1 MAPTLPNGAV
11 VPQSDGDVSI
21 SSTGVAELRA
31 LGASVDAQLGN
42 RALVGHTHAW
52 GEVTGKPIV
61 FPPGPH
67 RHGWA
72 DLDDVPDAFPP
83 DAHEHTIDDV
93 AGLSDALDGKVEDDD
108 PRLSDARTP
117 LAHTHPVTDVEGL
130 AARLA
135 ALEYSSGPRDITARF
150 SEITAGTVITSR
162 AGRMVTTTFYGTRLG
177 AGPSGSF
184 VHLASFMPDGF
195 RPERGHLPMA
205 IAEGGSPSGRVRIAG
220 GSGQITFYNGTT
232 AMLFYASLAY
242 PTADPAPTIPPGSGL

>member
-42 RALVGHTHAW
+42 RALVGHTHSW
-52 GEVTGKPIV
+52 SQVTGKPVV

-72 DLDDVPDAFPP
+72 DLDDVPDTFPP

-93 AGLSDALDGKVEDDD
+93 SGLSDALDGKVEDDD

-135 ALEYSSGPRDITARF
+135 ALEYRSGIRDVSSLAGAGWSDVLATVWRAGPGVNVAVNRLGRATASSGT
-150 SEITAGTVITSR
+150 ETVFT
-162 AGRMVTTTFYGTRLG
+162 L
-177 AGPSGSF
+177 PSGYRP
-184 VHLASFMPDGF
+184 PDTIVV
-195 RPERGHLPMA
+195 R
-205 IAEGGSPSGRVRIAG
+205 SGRGMVARILT
-220 GSGQITFYNGTT
+220 SGAVQVIAPGVSVDYFAISFDTLQPPAISEPG
-232 AMLFYASLAY
+232 
-242 PTADPAPTIPPGSGL
+242 DPA